1 MEVSQL
7 PLQVHVEFTSSRNIS
22 STPCSSTM
30 LFQSVS
36 LKKKNGKQKI
46 NLMGVDTVRTVPP
59 SRIQETQ
66 TDVDVALLSLW
77 IWGQKFQPLPV

>member
-7 PLQVHVEFTSSRNIS
+7 LLQVHVEFTSSRNIS

-36 LKKKNGKQKI
+36 LKKKKKKQTENKSHGSEYYK
-46 NLMGVDTVRTVPP
+46 NSS
-59 SRIQETQ
+59 SR
-66 TDVDVALLSLW
+66 
-77 IWGQKFQPLPV
+77 

>member
-7 PLQVHVEFTSSRNIS
+7 LLQVHVEFTSSRNIS

-36 LKKKNGKQKI
+36 LKKKKKSKQKI
-46 NLMGVDTVRTVPP
+46 NLMVLNTIRTVPP
-59 SRIQETQ
+59 ARIQETQ
-66 TDVDVALLSLW
+66 TDADVALLSL
-77 IWGQKFQPLPV
+77 